1 MTREIDLKNLDLT
14 EIIRPGDAVVWGQ
27 SAGEPLSLV
36 EKLVEQRKE
45 IGHARV
51 FCAQSYTKTL
61 KPEHADVLEIT
72 SYCAIGTRRDLAR
85 AGVLNIIPVQLS
97 HIPEYFM
104 DGIIPC
110 DVVFLQVSP
119 PNEKGEYSFGIAN
132 DFVQFAMQKARAV
145 IAEVN
150 DQMPWVY
157 CDRTLTEKDFTHIV
171 RTSRPLVEHKASPI
185 GPVEEAI
192 ARNVGRYIDD
202 GMTVQIGIGAIPDA
216 IMAGLG
222 DRRELGIHSGLITDR
237 IMELMQSGVMTNSRK
252 PIDTGIS
259 IGGSLLGTQKLYDF
273 GRMNP
278 KIRLHTHTHI
288 HNTAVLAQLGRY
300 ISINSAVEVDLTGA
314 VGSEVAG
321 GVYVGTVGGQVD
333 FVRGSQL
340 ARGGRSVIAFPATAG
355 NGKISK
361 VVTHVTGPITTARS
375 DTDVVVTE
383 FGAAELRGQT
393 LKERARRMIAIAHPD
408 FREGLERDAHEL
420 LHRGT

>member
-36 EKLVEQRKE
+36 EKLVEQRKQ

-61 KPEHADVLEIT
+61 RPEHADALEIT
-72 SYCAIGTRRDLAR
+72 SYCAIGTRRDLAH
-85 AGVLNIIPVQLS
+85 AGVLNIIPLQLS

-110 DVVFLQVSP
+110 DVAFLQVSP

-132 DFVQFAMQKARAV
+132 DFTQFAMQKARVV

-150 DQMPWVY
+150 DQTPWVY
-157 CDRTLTEKDFTHIV
+157 CDRMLTELDFIHIV
-171 RTSRPLVEHKASPI
+171 RTSRPLVEHPASPI

-192 ARNVGRYIDD
+192 ARNVSRYIDD
-202 GMTVQIGIGAIPDA
+202 GLTVQIGIGAIPDA

-222 DRRELGIHSGLITDR
+222 DRCELGIHSGLITDR
-237 IMELMQSGVMTNSRK
+237 IMDLMQQGVMTNARK
-252 PIDTGIS
+252 PIDTGIAV
-259 IGGSLLGTQKLYDF
+259 GGSLLGTRRLYDF
-273 GRMNP
+273 GHKNP

-314 VGSEVAG
+314 VGSEVG
-321 GVYVGTVGGQVD
+321 GGAYVGTGRAG
-333 FVRGSQL
+333 RL
-340 ARGGRSVIAFPATAG
+340 RARVAT
-355 NGKISK
+355 
-361 VVTHVTGPITTARS
+361 
-375 DTDVVVTE
+375 
-383 FGAAELRGQT
+383 
-393 LKERARRMIAIAHPD
+393 RARRPLSDCSSGDGRQREDQQDRVAREWPD
-408 FREGLERDAHEL
+408 YNGA
-420 LHRGT
+420 

>member
-1 MTREIDLKNLDLT
+1 MIREIDLKNLDLT

-61 KPEHADVLEIT
+61 KPEHADVLELT

-119 PNEKGEYSFGIAN
+119 PNQKGEYSFGIAN
-132 DFVQFAMQKARAV
+132 DFTQFAMQKARAV

-192 ARNVGRYIDD
+192 AGNVGRYIDD
-202 GMTVQIGIGAIPDA
+202 GMTVQIGSGAIPDP
-216 IMAGLG
+216 
-222 DRRELGIHSGLITDR
+222 

-383 FGAAELRGQT
+383 YGAAELRGQT

-408 FREGLERDAHEL
+408 FREALERDAHEL